1 MSASAVKLPVI
12 YLAGAIRN
20 NRYDDIA
27 WREEVIA
34 NLNGLAIFLNPLAG
48 KVFDP
53 KTEKW
58 TIYNGTP
65 SMGSY
70 FVKKDFW
77 CVERADMVIFNLN
90 CLVEGY
96 PTIGSLIEFGRTTGT
111 GALIYTI
118 IDPTYT
124 GHTHKDDFKLHPFIE
139 ENSAMVFQDVAS
151 CVSFLEGE
159 LRVSSGLDSHYSGA
173 MIPKGGFAKV

>member
-1 MSASAVKLPVI
+1 MSVTAVKLPTI

-20 NRYDDIA
+20 HRDDDIE
-27 WREEVIA
+27 WREEVMDQLLGMA
-34 NLNGLAIFLNPLAG
+34 TFLNPLAG

-53 KTEKW
+53 KTEEW

-65 SMGSY
+65 SAARY
-70 FVKKDFW
+70 IVKKDFW
-77 CVERADMVIFNLN
+77 CVDRADIVIFNLN

-96 PTIGSLIEFGRTTGT
+96 PTIGTLCEFGRSTGT

-118 IDPTYT
+118 IDPNYT
-124 GHTHKDDFKLHPFIE
+124 GHEHGASYKLHPFIE

-151 CVSFLEGE
+151 CVNFLEGE
-159 LRVSSGLDSHYSGA
+159 LRVSSGLDPHYWGVLE
-173 MIPKGGFAKV
+173 KGGKV